1 MPRRP
6 PPHGNL
12 TAALVAVGVL
22 ELIVNRLLGHLF
34 AVPTCH
40 TTLGCLALRLGP
52 FLLYLTGIL
61 ATVVI
66 AGGVAGHLWRG
77 ELFPR
82 GTGFTTGA
90 HILAT
95 MRLVAIGALT
105 LVFVLLL
112 DLSLLLGHVP
122 ARYVTHLRT
131 SFGFVI
137 AMVVLAFMVSG
148 SVSARARVGLVFF
161 VLPPLMNVAAFVS
174 SQAAWWRSG
183 WLQADQLISL
193 GEAILIVATA
203 TSPLT
208 LVPGHLKANRL
219 APALGLAAGLTTF
232 FVVASMG
239 RPDLVQALGLYGVH
253 IALPR
258 TWSVMGVGY
267 TMGLF
272 GFTVT
277 LVMLLLGAGPSRLAG
292 LGLALVALGGY
303 QTASPVE
310 LALTLAGLVVLAT
323 GLTRAATSPR
333 IQEAFI
339 STDAWMRLL
348 ASLGSQMKDDGAGT
362 GEPAAVEVAPGE
374 APGADRATVRTTRRG
389 RPIAIVARRAQ
400 HTLEDLTVI
409 VGAPPPDTAPDATIE
424 SHETWLARRPESRP
438 AAARIK
444 TDDPAFD
451 RKWGVYGQAPLG
463 DRALRRRVLAQGDA
477 TIKLWSGIAA
487 ELSVSNHLLDG
498 TNGAGGRLRD
508 PLRNVIDTVDLLG
521 DLVEAS
527 VALPRP
533 PDPVPSAPSAPS

>member
-12 TAALVAVGVL
+12 TAALVAVSVL
-22 ELIVNRLLGHLF
+22 ELVVNRWLGHLF
-34 AVPTCH
+34 TVPTCH
-40 TTLGCLALRLGP
+40 TTLGCLALRAGP

-61 ATVVI
+61 ASVVVA
-66 AGGVAGHLWRG
+66 AGVGGHLWRG

-82 GTGFTTGA
+82 GTGFTMGG

-95 MRLVAIGALT
+95 VRLVAIGALT

-112 DLSLLLGHVP
+112 DLSLALGHVP
-122 ARYVTHLRT
+122 ARYGTHLRT

-137 AMVVLAFMVSG
+137 AMVALAFMVSG

-161 VLPPLMNVAAFVS
+161 VLPPLLNVAAFVAT
-174 SQAAWWRSG
+174 QASWWRSG
-183 WLQADQLISL
+183 WLQPDQLTAL
-193 GEAILIVATA
+193 GEVILIVAA
-203 TSPLT
+203 ASSPLT

-232 FVVASMG
+232 FLVASVG
-239 RPDLVQALGLYGVH
+239 RPDLVQALALYGVH
-253 IALPR
+253 IDLPR
-258 TWSVMGVGY
+258 AWTVMGVGY
-267 TMGLF
+267 TLGLF

-277 LVMLLLGAGPSRLAG
+277 LVTLLLGAGPSRLAG

-310 LALTLAGLVVLAT
+310 LALTLAGLLVLAT

-333 IQEAFI
+333 DRAAFI
-339 STDAWMRLL
+339 STDAWMGLL
-348 ASLGSQMKDDGAGT
+348 AAIGGRMKEGGAGT
-362 GEPAAVEVAPGE
+362 GEPPVVEVAPGE
-374 APGADRATVRTTRRG
+374 APGADRATVHTTRRG
-389 RPIAIVARRAQ
+389 RPIALVARRAH
-400 HTLEDLTVI
+400 HTLEDLTLI

-424 SHETWLARRPESRP
+424 SHETWLARRPETRP

-444 TDDPAFD
+444 TDDPSFD
-451 RKWGVYGQAPLG
+451 RKWGVYGHAPLG

-477 TIKLWSGIAA
+477 TIRLWSGIAA
-487 ELSVSNHLLDG
+487 ELSVTNHLLDG
-498 TNGAGGRLRD
+498 ASGADGRQRD
-508 PLRNVIDTVDLLG
+508 PLRDVMDAVDLLG

-527 VALPRP
+527 VVSPTP
-533 PDPVPSAPSAPS
+533 PGTEPSAPPVSS